1 MSRIAEPCGT
11 ARRRRNLLNPKWSI
25 RRCRSTL
32 LANLPPK
39 ETLLKDGRVLHHQAA
54 RDVRQGEVQMC
65 ATWRAIHS
73 FCLALSVAGL
83 VVKTPALADSV
94 PFWGAKASVPID
106 TPINQLKKG
115 EFVWMGEAVSTGPV
129 VMVVSITEQRAYV
142 YRNGILIGAT
152 TVSTGRPGHPTPTG
166 VFTVLQKQKEHRSTI
181 YDGAPMPYMERLTW
195 GGVALHAGG
204 LPGYPESHGC
214 IHLPTEFAQRL
225 FEISPS
231 GMTVVI
237 GTEQTGPE
245 QVAHPGY
252 LAPVKFAGGQP
263 VEPVPIAAAKD
274 EVWQPEL
281 SPSGPVSIVLSQGSQ
296 RIVVYRNGIQI
307 GRARL
312 TVTGDTPLVNGAL
325 VLTEGP
331 SVPDP
336 YVPDPTKFRWL
347 RIGVPGHKV
356 EEGTQVDPNAVAR
369 IKMPA
374 DFAARLNGILTPG
387 ATVFVTNEALY
398 PTTSGPMVQ
407 VVDAD
412 PPAKSQP
419 RSR

>member
-1 MSRIAEPCGT
+1 MST
-11 ARRRRNLLNPKWSI
+11 MRRTIWSFW
-25 RRCRSTL
+25 L
-32 LANLPPK
+32 
-39 ETLLKDGRVLHHQAA
+39 VLT
-54 RDVRQGEVQMC
+54 VTG
-65 ATWRAIHS
+65 
-73 FCLALSVAGL
+73 LALQA
-83 VVKTPALADSV
+83 PALADSV
-94 PFWGAKASVPID
+94 PFWGAKDSVAID

-115 EFVWMGEAVSTGPV
+115 EFLWMGEAVNTGPV

-152 TVSTGRPGHPTPTG
+152 TVSTGRPGHLTPTG

-214 IHLPTEFAQRL
+214 IHLPSEFARRL
-225 FEISPS
+225 FEISPN

-237 GTEQTGPE
+237 GTEATAPE

-252 LAPVKFAGGQP
+252 LAPVKFVGGQP
-263 VEPVPIAAAKD
+263 VEAEPFAPTED
-274 EVWQPEL
+274 ERWQPEL
-281 SPSGPVSIVLSQGSQ
+281 SPSGPVSIVLSQGSH
-296 RIVVYRNGIQI
+296 RLVVYRNGIEI

-312 TVTGDTPLVNGAL
+312 TVIGDAPLVNHAL

-331 SVPDP
+331 SSVPNP

-347 RIGVPGHKV
+347 RIGVPGHLG
-356 EEGTQVDPNAVAR
+356 EQGTQVDPNAVAR
-369 IKMPA
+369 IKLPA
-374 DFAARLNGILTPG
+374 DFVARLNGILTPG
-387 ATVFVTNEALY
+387 ATLLVTDEALY
-398 PTTSGPMVQ
+398 PQTSGPMVE

-412 PPAKSQP
+412 PPAKKQP
-419 RSR
+419 IHSGGS

>member
-1 MSRIAEPCGT
+1 MSAM
-11 ARRRRNLLNPKWSI
+11 RR
-25 RRCRSTL
+25 TL
-32 LANLPPK
+32 HFFWL
-39 ETLLKDGRVLHHQAA
+39 V
-54 RDVRQGEVQMC
+54 
-65 ATWRAIHS
+65 
-73 FCLALSVAGL
+73 LSVTAMAL
-83 VVKTPALADSV
+83 PARALADSV

-106 TPINQLKKG
+106 TPVNQLKKG
-115 EFVWMGEAVSTGPV
+115 EFLWMGEAVSTGPV

-214 IHLPTEFAQRL
+214 IHLPSEFAQRL
-225 FEISPS
+225 FEISPN

-237 GTEQTGPE
+237 GTEATEPE

-252 LAPVKFAGGQP
+252 LAPVKFVGGQP
-263 VEPVPIAAAKD
+263 LEREPLAPTED
-274 EVWQPEL
+274 DRWQPEL
-281 SPSGPVSIVLSQGSQ
+281 SPSGPVSIVVSQGSQ
-296 RIVVYRNGIQI
+296 RVIVYRNGIEI

-312 TVTGDTPLVNGAL
+312 TVSGDAPLVNHAL

-331 SVPDP
+331 SNVPDP

-347 RIGVPGHKV
+347 RMSVPGHMG
-356 EEGTQVDPNAVAR
+356 EAGTQVDPMAVAR
-369 IKMPA
+369 IRLPA

-387 ATVFVTNEALY
+387 ATLFVTHEALY
-398 PTTSGPMVQ
+398 PQTTGTMVR

-419 RSR
+419 VHSRGS

>member
-1 MSRIAEPCGT
+1 MSAME
-11 ARRRRNLLNPKWSI
+11 
-25 RRCRSTL
+25 
-32 LANLPPK
+32 
-39 ETLLKDGRVLHHQAA
+39 
-54 RDVRQGEVQMC
+54 
-65 ATWRAIHS
+65 RAIHL
-73 FCLALSVAGL
+73 FGLVLSVAGGIAL
-83 VVKTPALADSV
+83 QAPALADSV

-106 TPINQLKKG
+106 TPIDKLKKG
-115 EFVWMGEAVSTGPV
+115 EFLWMGEAVTTGPV

-152 TVSTGRPGHPTPTG
+152 TVSTGRPGHLTPTG

-214 IHLPTEFAQRL
+214 IHLPSEFAQRL
-225 FEISPS
+225 FDISPN

-237 GTEQTGPE
+237 GTEQTAPE

-252 LAPVKFAGGQP
+252 LAPVKFVGGQP
-263 VEPVPIAAAKD
+263 VEPEAFAPKD
-274 EVWQPEL
+274 DERWQPEL
-281 SPSGPVSIVLSQGSQ
+281 SPSGPISIVLSQASQ
-296 RIVVYRNGIQI
+296 LIVVYRNGIEI

-312 TVTGDTPLVNGAL
+312 TITGDTPLINHAL
-325 VLTEGP
+325 VLSESP
-331 SVPDP
+331 SVVPDP
-336 YVPDPTKFRWL
+336 YVPDPTKFSWL
-347 RIGVPGHKV
+347 RIGVPGHIG
-356 EEGTQVDPNAVAR
+356 EQGTQVDPNAVAR

-387 ATVFVTNEALY
+387 ATLFVTDESLY
-398 PTTSGPMVQ
+398 PQTSGPMLQ

-412 PPAKSQP
+412 PPAKKQP
-419 RSR
+419 TRARRS